1 MPHKSEAL
9 LLKSIIHHQNLLSC
23 SRLTQ
28 LQKNRP
34 IMRLIKTVFFT
45 ALTLLC
51 LTTSNAQEST
61 DQEDKLSLNEG
72 TIDNQ
77 FEYVIRRSNSYQ
89 EFKVVKK
96 TWLYE
101 LKAHTIDS
109 LNAVHKELS
118 DTQITVNNQNDEI
131 DQLKTDLENTK
142 SDLEDTKKEKDSM
155 ALFGAQMSKGGYN
168 ALMWTIIAALLIL
181 LLFFIFKFKNSNAIT
196 KQAKKVLLET
206 EEEYEEYRRNSLER
220 EQKVRRQLQ
229 DEINKH
235 KKS

>member
-1 MPHKSEAL
+1 
-9 LLKSIIHHQNLLSC
+9 
-23 SRLTQ
+23 
-28 LQKNRP
+28 
-34 IMRLIKTVFFT
+34 MRIIKTVFFT
-45 ALTLLC
+45 TLTLLC
-51 LTTSNAQEST
+51 LTTLNAQESN

-101 LKAHTIDS
+101 LKAHTMDS

-118 DTQITVNNQNDEI
+118 DTQITVNNQKREI
-131 DQLKTDLENTK
+131 DKLKTDLADTKSNLENTQQ
-142 SDLEDTKKEKDSM
+142 EKDSM
-155 ALFGAQMSKGGYN
+155 ALFGVQMSKGGYN
-168 ALMWTIIAALLIL
+168 ALMWTIIAALLVL
-181 LLFFIFKFKNSNAIT
+181 LLFFIYKFKNSNTIT
-196 KQAKKVLLET
+196 KQAKRSLLET

-229 DEINKH
+229 DEINKQ